1 MTQHIEEEKGEKTT
15 IPIDNLDAK
24 PKPSRFRLKIEVF
37 ILAAELLATMYFIF
51 YEYLSL
57 YALARQ
63 ETIFKDYG
71 SEHPWMIVGLVFLLY
86 VTVTAFSLPAAAAF
100 TMGIGWLFKIL
111 FGEPYGLLGAVVLIS
126 FASTSGATLAFLM
139 SRYLFRDAI
148 QKKFG
153 SRLKTIDDALEREG
167 AFYLFTLRL
176 IPAIPFFAIN
186 VVMGLTPIRVW
197 TYWWV
202 SQIGMFPGTCIYV
215 YAGSAAPTVR
225 ELAEKGTSGIM
236 KPEILIAFILLAL
249 FPIVVKRIMGRFR
262 GQQTSD
268 TDSLNSPDPKGN
280 KQ

>member
-15 IPIDNLDAK
+15 IPIDNLNAK

-37 ILAAELLATMYFIF
+37 ILAAELLATIYFIF

-57 YALARQ
+57 DALARQ
-63 ETIFKDYG
+63 ETLFKDYG

-100 TMGIGWLFKIL
+100 TMGVGWLFKIL
-111 FGEPYGLLGAVVLIS
+111 FGELYGLLGAVVLIS

-153 SRLKTIDDALEREG
+153 SRLKTINDALEHEG

-176 IPAIPFFAIN
+176 IPAIPFFVIN

-202 SQIGMFPGTCIYV
+202 SQIGMFAGTCVFI
-215 YAGSAAPTVR
+215 YAGSQFPSLRV
-225 ELAEKGTSGIM
+225 LAERGAAGILN
-236 KPEILIAFILLAL
+236 PQILIAFILLGI
-249 FPIVVKRIMGRFR
+249 FPIAVKKIMERVR
-262 GQQTSD
+262 PVTSN
-268 TDSLNSPDPKGN
+268 TTT
-280 KQ
+280 